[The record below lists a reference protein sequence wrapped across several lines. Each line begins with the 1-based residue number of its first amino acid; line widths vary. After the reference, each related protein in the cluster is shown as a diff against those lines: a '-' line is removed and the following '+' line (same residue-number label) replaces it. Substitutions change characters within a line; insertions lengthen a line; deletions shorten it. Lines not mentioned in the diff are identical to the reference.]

1 LLTIFPQELNN
12 AFKALYKPVNSQND
26 EELIDYNYYVD
37 DILEI
42 APPVVHKANNIPIKE
57 TFIITEPIREIPIIK
72 EQIAHIEAHKDH
84 SHHENI
90 KEEIIESN
98 QEPFGIVLGKKDSIF
113 CYPETPTLA
122 TSWSYMS
129 NGSKSGQETSWFDN
143 SDSDGKNQ
151 VAEKHEINDEEIP
164 TFHSQQSLFSAFW
177 NTQSIGKIQVIEKNE
192 VNDEELPEFTN
203 QQSLFS
209 SFWNAQPTE

>member
-1 LLTIFPQELNN
+1 
-12 AFKALYKPVNSQND
+12 
-26 EELIDYNYYVD
+26 
-37 DILEI
+37 
-42 APPVVHKANNIPIKE
+42 
-57 TFIITEPIREIPIIK
+57 
-72 EQIAHIEAHKDH
+72 
-84 SHHENI
+84 
-90 KEEIIESN
+90 
-98 QEPFGIVLGKKDSIF
+98 
-113 CYPETPTLA
+113 
-122 TSWSYMS
+122 MS